1 MRLMMGNDRTG
12 NVTAQPTGLRMIRGL
27 LRLFGANASG
37 QSGVEYGVVAA
48 VIGLAVAGSGGDLKA
63 ALQATLNAVSS
74 NVERATAG
82 PGAPTTA
89 GGLAVAP
96 PTAPAVPA
104 PPP

>member
-1 MRLMMGNDRTG
+1 MGNDRAG
-12 NVTAQPTGLRMIRGL
+12 NATAPRTGLRMIRGL
-27 LRLFGANASG
+27 VRLFGANASG

-63 ALQATLNAVSS
+63 ALQATLRAVSS

-82 PGAPTTA
+82 PGAPIWA
-89 GGLAVAP
+89 GGSVAP
-96 PTAPAVPA
+96 PKAPAVPA

>member
-1 MRLMMGNDRTG
+1 MGNNRTG
-12 NVTAQPTGLRMIRGL
+12 EDAAQRTGLRWIRGL
-27 LRLFGANASG
+27 VRVFGANASG

-63 ALQATLNAVSS
+63 TLQATLNAVSS

-89 GGLAVAP
+89 AATVTAVAP
-96 PTAPAVPA
+96 PTVTAVPKPA
-104 PPP
+104 PHP